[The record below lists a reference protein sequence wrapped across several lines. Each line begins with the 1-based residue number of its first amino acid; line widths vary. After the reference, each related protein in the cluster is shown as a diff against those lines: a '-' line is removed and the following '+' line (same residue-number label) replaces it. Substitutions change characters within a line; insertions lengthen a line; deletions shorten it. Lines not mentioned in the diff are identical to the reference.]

1 MTPDQVL
8 DEFRDAEALLEG
20 HFILS
25 SGLHSRTY
33 LQCARVLMDT
43 RRAARL
49 AEALAAKITDN
60 AGGAIDCVVAPA
72 MGGLIIGHEAARAL
86 NVDSMFLE
94 RVDGEFTLRRGF
106 HLSENANVVM
116 IEDIV
121 TTGLSSREAIAAIGA
136 HGGHVVSAGCLI
148 DRSGGTADIG
158 VSTGQPR
165 QALRLKPL
173 ARIMC
178 PPIWQMFRQSSRE
191 VAASNRRASCSSVAI
206 HKHFSNGCAS
216 FSGRVKVGGGRP
228 NIFGSAPS
236 GFPAHRIP
244 LLWVWQSV
252 LLPQPILFWARI
264 LLWCAIIIY
273 FIGGNFIA
281 AVLGTWVGNPASFPF
296 IWLATF
302 NTGNFLLGRMLMTGS
317 CCNYPLSF

>member
-72 MGGLIIGHEAARAL
+72 MGGLIIGHEVARAL

-106 HLSENANVVM
+106 HLSENVNVVM

-148 DRSGGTADIG
+148 DRSGGTADVG
-158 VSTGQPR
+158 VSLASLASITVETFEADNAPADLADVPAIKPGSR
-165 QALRLKPL
+165 GLK
-173 ARIMC
+173 
-178 PPIWQMFRQSSRE
+178 
-191 VAASNRRASCSSVAI
+191 
-206 HKHFSNGCAS
+206 
-216 FSGRVKVGGGRP
+216 
-228 NIFGSAPS
+228 
-236 GFPAHRIP
+236 
-244 LLWVWQSV
+244 
-252 LLPQPILFWARI
+252 
-264 LLWCAIIIY
+264 
-273 FIGGNFIA
+273 
-281 AVLGTWVGNPASFPF
+281 
-296 IWLATF
+296 
-302 NTGNFLLGRMLMTGS
+302 
-317 CCNYPLSF
+317 